1 MNIKI
6 FKKRAHKS
14 KNLGSTLI
22 ELLLYM
28 MIFSILTV
36 ALFQLF
42 VMIIETQLESQSTS
56 SVLVDGQYVLNRFN
70 YDIKRAKNI
79 ISPMTGGQ
87 SSTLELSIDTTTYI
101 YTLTNGNITIASSG
115 AQTSDQLNSTNTNVS
130 DLSFTHLGDTQGNNT
145 DTITISFNINSNVS
159 RQGGPQS
166 ENFKTTFGIRPKQ

>member
-6 FKKRAHKS
+6 FQQKMRKS
-14 KNLGSTLI
+14 KNSGSTLV

-28 MIFSILTV
+28 VIFSILTV

-56 SVLVDGQYVLNRFN
+56 SVLVDGQYILNRFN

-79 ISPMTGGQ
+79 TSPLLGGQ
-87 SSTLELSIDTTTYI
+87 SSTLQLSIDTTTYI
-101 YTLTNGNITIASSG
+101 YTLTNGNLTVATSG

-130 DLSFTHLGDTQGNNT
+130 DLIFVHLGDTQGNNV
-145 DTITISFNINSNVS
+145 DTITISFDLNSNIS
-159 RQGGPQS
+159 RQGGPQT
-166 ENFKTTFGIRPKQ
+166 ENFRTTFGLRPKQ